1 MCDGTGDPCDDVCGG
16 GGCGRCGGPSCDN
29 GAVTKADNALDF
41 AMKAEEILKAKEG
54 RAKGVNMNVSYEQIP
69 LNQCSTMVKCFVL
82 KFYVA

>member
-1 MCDGTGDPCDDVCGG
+1 MCGG

-54 RAKGVNMNVSYEQIP
+54 KAKGVHMNVSFFIT
-69 LNQCSTMVKCFVL
+69 LFHHGNRLRSLTGL
-82 KFYVA
+82 IWS